1 MARRKRQTASGGGG
15 AEDDVNLTPMLDVVF
30 ILLIFFIVTAQFIK
44 EPGVQVVRPE
54 VDNKAQVKPLAIL
67 IAINKDSEIYIDK
80 KKVDPDEMGFTFKQ
94 LREDNPLGEVV
105 VQADV
110 DSQAEVLVD
119 VMETINKIDSAT
131 VINISAKQE

>member
-1 MARRKRQTASGGGG
+1 MARRKRQSASGGGG

-44 EPGVQVVRPE
+44 EPGVPVVRPE

-110 DSQAEVLVD
+110 DAQAEVLVD

-131 VINISAKQE
+131 VINISAKRE

>member
-1 MARRKRQTASGGGG
+1 MARRKRQTANGGGG

-44 EPGVQVVRPE
+44 EPGVPVVRPD

-94 LREDNPLGEVV
+94 LREDNPMGEVV

-110 DSQAEVLVD
+110 DAQAEVLVD

-131 VINISAKQE
+131 VINISAKRE

>member
-131 VINISAKQE
+131 VINISAKRE